1 MTYDI
6 AVDAHGSLPEVET
19 EGLDV
24 DQLHRLI
31 ERVLRSELVDPG
43 TGITL
48 LLEADAYL
56 QELNREFRAVD
67 EPTDV
72 LAFGASD
79 GAEFPSADDEP
90 EYLGDIV
97 VSLPLARRQAEA
109 AAIEPVE
116 ELHHLVVH
124 GILHLLG
131 YDHEE
136 PMADQEMRSKEEKFL
151 GGRIHASRGADSHVL
166 HS

>member
-6 AVDAHGSLPEVET
+6 AVDAHGALPESDT
-19 EGLDV
+19 EGLDI
-24 DQLHRLI
+24 DLLHRLI
-31 ERVLRSELVDPG
+31 ERVLRSEQVDPG

-48 LLEADAYL
+48 VLAADEYL
-56 QELNREFRAVD
+56 RELNREFRGVD

-72 LAFGASD
+72 LAFGESE
-79 GAEFPSADDEP
+79 GAEFPVADEEP

-97 VSLPLARRQAEA
+97 VSLSLARQQAAEA
-109 AAIEPVE
+109 SIEPEE

-136 PMADQEMRSKEEKFL
+136 PTADQEMRSKEEKFL
-151 GGRIHASRGADSHVL
+151 GSRIHATRGADSHVL